1 MWSHQVTGLWV
12 IFVSFS
18 PHITIGSWG
27 NSLPVCAKWSELLL
41 FSSVSRCI
49 ALWLFPQQSGA
60 IQFWV
65 LTSVPQDKLWEL
77 PPACFGKLDCR
88 PTLTL
93 TFVAFPHSFS
103 ESSALRVQLLAPPQF
118 SGQISPFYP
127 HLHCPCYITVCCLCF
142 SGFFEGGFSLPRGC
156 TGLCSQGVARG
167 VAHVAWCSLFILQ
180 IHASSFRTSKWV
192 IWHCLSQHCM
202 A

>member
-103 ESSALRVQLLAPPQF
+103 ESSALRVLFLAPLHSLGQVQRSTPTSALGVRLQSTVYAFQF
-118 SGQISPFYP
+118 CWGWGSVYP
-127 HLHCPCYITVCCLCF
+127 WAVRGYVP
-142 SGFFEGGFSLPRGC
+142 GGE
-156 TGLCSQGVARG
+156 
-167 VAHVAWCSLFILQ
+167 
-180 IHASSFRTSKWV
+180 
-192 IWHCLSQHCM
+192 
-202 A
+202 